1 MFLTLYSFRDM
12 SFHGGSFISSFVKSA
27 GISDIPNLRI
37 ASCSIVVPFLDLF
50 VMAKNDVVSSTGGA
64 AICSITSVVPFVPFF
79 SPFFSISPF
88 FSVS

>member
-50 VMAKNDVVSSTGGA
+50 VMAKKDVSSTGGA

-88 FSVS
+88 FCVS